1 MTTVKKRLCPL
12 LAIGAWDLLAY
23 FIFVL
28 SCIDVSFIERR
39 TVCFILLPLSLPTP
53 HCCELVV
60 RSRLHYL
67 HRFLGTGFAPA
78 EALFQ

>member
-23 FIFVL
+23 FTFVL
-28 SCIDVSFIERR
+28 SCIDVFLIERR

-53 HCCELVV
+53 RCCELVV
-60 RSRLHYL
+60 RSRLDCL
-67 HRFLGTGFAPA
+67 HRFLDTGFVPA
-78 EALFQ
+78 EVLFQ